1 MMGETNLLS
10 QTLFGFLK
18 LRGPS
23 SLKVVEEVKYLRAS
37 QIGREVVLL
46 SAVAN
51 SLKVKY
57 LSRQGQLS
65 VSNEVLLTVEANRA

>member
-18 LRGPS
+18 LRRPS

-37 QIGREVVLL
+37 QIRREVVLL

-51 SLKVKY
+51 SLKVEY